1 MKDKIQHVVAL
12 VVIAIVVILI
22 AVLMD
27 LKMQKHEHE
36 FDDDLKLEIINTST
50 EGWAYRILYHEK
62 TIIYQKSIP
71 ALAGNTP
78 FSSFEDAEKI
88 GSLVMERLK
97 SRKSPSITRA
107 DLEELGIEGIN

>member
-1 MKDKIQHVVAL
+1 MKDKIQHVIAL

-27 LKMQKHEHE
+27 LKTQKHQ
-36 FDDDLKLEIINTST
+36 FDDDLKLEIINTSN
-50 EGWAYRILYHEK
+50 EGWAYRILYHDK
-62 TIIYQKSIP
+62 IIIYQKSIP

-88 GSLVMERLK
+88 GSLVVERLK
-97 SRKSPSITRA
+97 NRQSPSITRA
-107 DLEELGIEGIN
+107 DLEDLGIEGIN